1 MQKINS
7 NLILVDVRSPQEYE
21 EGHLQNSINLPVY
34 KLKDDYKK
42 VLPNKEQEIII
53 YCKSGAR
60 SKKAVKI
67 LQELGY
73 QALYHLANGL
83 EGNQ

>member
-53 YCKSGAR
+53 YCKSGTR
-60 SKKAVKI
+60 SKKAVTI
-67 LQELGY
+67 VQELRY
-73 QALYHLANGL
+73 PAPYHLGNGL
-83 EGNQ
+83 DRPQ